1 MYVVCLEWNLFFK
14 KTGFCQNIFQWKLVI
29 KETIP
34 SITTKSNIAMKQ
46 QQEQLTAYT
55 LAGIFTLSLR
65 LIVGWTYFSAFWRR
79 LVLENKLIPDSAG
92 YIGEKFNHFLP
103 NSLGIKPIIEYLVS
117 TPDLLWWAMV
127 IFTIV
132 EGIVGLLYMFGF
144 FTRLMSI
151 GVFSLAFGI
160 LLGSGW
166 LGTTCLDEWQIGILG
181 VSAGFTIFLSGGGKY
196 SLDYL
201 LQSKLPKNKWLVW
214 ITSGELPLSIKR
226 VNKVAISGAVVLFIL
241 ALYTNQVFHNGVWGP
256 LHNKSVKPKI
266 ELTDAK
272 IDNGTLSFKVY
283 RVEGV
288 DVYGSFLIG
297 ITLKE
302 ANGKVVIQKDGEEL
316 AQFPLTNIRND
327 YVAKVSPGKH
337 SLIIPLGSKATLTI
351 RDNALKNLPEGQ
363 YELILTDISGITWK
377 QNIAIH

>member
-1 MYVVCLEWNLFFK
+1 ML
-14 KTGFCQNIFQWKLVI
+14 T
-29 KETIP
+29 
-34 SITTKSNIAMKQ
+34 Q
-46 QQEQLTAYT
+46 QQEPSKAYV

-79 LVLENKLIPDSAG
+79 LVLENKLIPDATG

-103 NSLGIKPIIEYLVS
+103 NSIGIKPIIEYLVS

-127 IFTIV
+127 IFTLV
-132 EGIVGLLYMFGF
+132 EGIVGLLYMLGF

-201 LQSKLPKNKWLVW
+201 LLPQLSKNKWLVW
-214 ITSGELPLSIKR
+214 LTSGELPLSIKQFS
-226 VNKVAISGAVVLFIL
+226 KVAISGAVLLFIL
-241 ALYTNQVFHNGVWGP
+241 TLYTNQVFHNGVWGP
-256 LHNKSVKPKI
+256 LHNKSVKP
-266 ELTDAK
+266 ELEISNAK
-272 IDNGTLSFKVY
+272 IQEDILTFKVY
-283 RVEGV
+283 RIEGA

-297 ITLKE
+297 ITLKDE
-302 ANGKVVIQKDGEEL
+302 NGKTILQKNGEEL
-316 AQFPLTNIRND
+316 ARFPLTRIKND
-327 YVAKVSPGKH
+327 YVAKVAPGKH

-351 RDNALKNLPEGQ
+351 RSDVFVDLPKGD

-377 QNIAIH
+377 EKITVN

>member
-1 MYVVCLEWNLFFK
+1 ML
-14 KTGFCQNIFQWKLVI
+14 T
-29 KETIP
+29 
-34 SITTKSNIAMKQ
+34 Q
-46 QQEQLTAYT
+46 QQEPSKAYV

-79 LVLENKLIPDSAG
+79 LVLENKLIPDATG

-103 NSLGIKPIIEYLVS
+103 NSIGIKPIIEYLVS

-127 IFTIV
+127 IFTLV
-132 EGIVGLLYMFGF
+132 EGIVGLLYMLGF

-201 LQSKLPKNKWLVW
+201 LVPKLSKNKWLVW
-214 ITSGELPLSIKR
+214 LTSGELPLSIKQFS
-226 VNKVAISGAVVLFIL
+226 KVAISGAVLLFIL
-241 ALYTNQVFHNGVWGP
+241 TLYTNQVFHNGIWGP
-256 LHNKSVKPKI
+256 LHNKSVKPELKI
-266 ELTDAK
+266 SNAK
-272 IDNGTLSFKVY
+272 IQEDILTFKVY
-283 RVEGV
+283 RIEGA

-297 ITLKE
+297 ITLKDE
-302 ANGKVVIQKDGEEL
+302 NGKTILQKNGEEL
-316 AQFPLTNIRND
+316 ARFPLTRIKND
-327 YVAKVSPGKH
+327 YVAKVAPGKH

-351 RDNALKNLPEGQ
+351 RSDVFMDLPKSD

-377 QNIAIH
+377 EKITVN

>member
-1 MYVVCLEWNLFFK
+1 ML
-14 KTGFCQNIFQWKLVI
+14 T
-29 KETIP
+29 
-34 SITTKSNIAMKQ
+34 Q
-46 QQEQLTAYT
+46 QQEPSKAYV

-79 LVLENKLIPDSAG
+79 LVLENKLIPDATG

-103 NSLGIKPIIEYLVS
+103 NSIGIKPIIEYLVS

-127 IFTIV
+127 IFTLV
-132 EGIVGLLYMFGF
+132 EGIVGLLYMLGF

-181 VSAGFTIFLSGGGKY
+181 VFAGFTIFLSGGGKY

-201 LQSKLPKNKWLVW
+201 LLPKLSKNKWLVW
-214 ITSGELPLSIKR
+214 LTSGELPLSIKQFS
-226 VNKVAISGAVVLFIL
+226 KVAISGAVLLFIL
-241 ALYTNQVFHNGVWGP
+241 TLYTNQVFHNGIWGP
-256 LHNKSVKPKI
+256 LHNKSVKPELKI
-266 ELTDAK
+266 SNAK
-272 IDNGTLSFKVY
+272 IQEDILTFKVY
-283 RVEGV
+283 RIEGA

-297 ITLKE
+297 ITLKDE
-302 ANGKVVIQKDGEEL
+302 NGKTILQKNGEEL
-316 AQFPLTNIRND
+316 ARFPLTRIKND
-327 YVAKVSPGKH
+327 YVAKVAPGKH

-351 RDNALKNLPEGQ
+351 RSDVFMDLPKSD

-377 QNIAIH
+377 EKITVN

>member
-1 MYVVCLEWNLFFK
+1 MYVVCLEWNRFFK
-14 KTGFCQNIFQWKLVI
+14 KTGIHQNIFQWKLVI
-29 KETIP
+29 QETIP

-117 TPDLLWWAMV
+117 TPDLLWWAMI

-226 VNKVAISGAVVLFIL
+226 FSKVAISGAVVLFIL
-241 ALYTNQVFHNGVWGP
+241 ALYTNQAFHNGVWGP

-266 ELTDAK
+266 ELSDAK

-283 RVEGV
+283 RVEGA

-302 ANGKVVIQKDGEEL
+302 ANGKVVIQKNGEEL
-316 AQFPLTNIRND
+316 SQFPLTDIKND
-327 YVAKVSPGKH
+327 YVAKVAPGKH
-337 SLIIPLGSKATLTI
+337 SLIIPLGSKATLNIT
-351 RDNALKNLPEGQ
+351 DNTLKNLPEGQ
-363 YELILTDISGITWK
+363 YELILTDISGTVWK
-377 QNIAIH
+377 QDMIVN

>member
-1 MYVVCLEWNLFFK
+1 ML
-14 KTGFCQNIFQWKLVI
+14 T
-29 KETIP
+29 
-34 SITTKSNIAMKQ
+34 Q
-46 QQEQLTAYT
+46 QQEPSKAYV

-79 LVLENKLIPDSAG
+79 LVLENKLIPDATG

-103 NSLGIKPIIEYLVS
+103 NSIGIKPIIEYLVS
-117 TPDLLWWAMV
+117 TLDLLWWAMV
-127 IFTIV
+127 IFTLV
-132 EGIVGLLYMFGF
+132 EGIVGLLYMLGF

-201 LQSKLPKNKWLVW
+201 LLPKLSKNKWLVW
-214 ITSGELPLSIKR
+214 LTSGELPLSIKQFS
-226 VNKVAISGAVVLFIL
+226 KVAISGAVLLFIL
-241 ALYTNQVFHNGVWGP
+241 TLYTNQVFHNGIWGP
-256 LHNKSVKPKI
+256 LHNKSVKPELKI
-266 ELTDAK
+266 SNAK
-272 IDNGTLSFKVY
+272 IQEDILTFKVY
-283 RVEGV
+283 RIEGA

-297 ITLKE
+297 ITLKDE
-302 ANGKVVIQKDGEEL
+302 NGKTILQKNGEEL
-316 AQFPLTNIRND
+316 ARFPLTRIKND
-327 YVAKVSPGKH
+327 YVAKVAPGKH

-351 RDNALKNLPEGQ
+351 RSDVFMDLPKSD

-377 QNIAIH
+377 EKITVN

>member
-1 MYVVCLEWNLFFK
+1 ML
-14 KTGFCQNIFQWKLVI
+14 T
-29 KETIP
+29 
-34 SITTKSNIAMKQ
+34 Q
-46 QQEQLTAYT
+46 QQEPSKAYV
-55 LAGIFTLSLR
+55 LAGISTLSLR

-79 LVLENKLIPDSAG
+79 LVLENKLIPDATG

-103 NSLGIKPIIEYLVS
+103 NSIGIKPIIEYLVS

-127 IFTIV
+127 IFTLV
-132 EGIVGLLYMFGF
+132 EGIVGLLYMLGF

-201 LQSKLPKNKWLVW
+201 LLPKLSKNKWLVW
-214 ITSGELPLSIKR
+214 LTSGELPLSIKQFS
-226 VNKVAISGAVVLFIL
+226 KVAISGAVLLFIL
-241 ALYTNQVFHNGVWGP
+241 TLYTNQVFHNGIWGP
-256 LHNKSVKPKI
+256 LHNKSVKPELKI
-266 ELTDAK
+266 SNAK
-272 IDNGTLSFKVY
+272 IQEDILTFKVY
-283 RVEGV
+283 RIEGA

-297 ITLKE
+297 ITLKDE
-302 ANGKVVIQKDGEEL
+302 NGKTILQKNGEEL
-316 AQFPLTNIRND
+316 ARFPLTRIKND
-327 YVAKVSPGKH
+327 YVAKVAPGKH

-351 RDNALKNLPEGQ
+351 RSDVFMDLPKSD

-377 QNIAIH
+377 EKITVN

>member
-1 MYVVCLEWNLFFK
+1 ML
-14 KTGFCQNIFQWKLVI
+14 T
-29 KETIP
+29 
-34 SITTKSNIAMKQ
+34 Q
-46 QQEQLTAYT
+46 QQEPSKAYV

-65 LIVGWTYFSAFWRR
+65 LIVGWTYFSALWRR
-79 LVLENKLIPDSAG
+79 LVLENKLIPDATG

-103 NSLGIKPIIEYLVS
+103 NSIGIKPIIEYLVS

-127 IFTIV
+127 IFTLV
-132 EGIVGLLYMFGF
+132 EGIVGLLYMLGF

-201 LQSKLPKNKWLVW
+201 LLPKLSKNKWLVW
-214 ITSGELPLSIKR
+214 LTSGELPLSIKQFS
-226 VNKVAISGAVVLFIL
+226 KVAISGAVLLFIL
-241 ALYTNQVFHNGVWGP
+241 TLYTNQVFHNGIWGP
-256 LHNKSVKPKI
+256 LHNKSVKPELKI
-266 ELTDAK
+266 SNAK
-272 IDNGTLSFKVY
+272 IQEDILTFKVY
-283 RVEGV
+283 RIEGA

-297 ITLKE
+297 ITLKDE
-302 ANGKVVIQKDGEEL
+302 NGKTILQKNGEEL
-316 AQFPLTNIRND
+316 ARFPLTRIKND
-327 YVAKVSPGKH
+327 YVAKVAPGKH

-351 RDNALKNLPEGQ
+351 RSDVFMDLPKSD

-377 QNIAIH
+377 EKITVN

>member
-1 MYVVCLEWNLFFK
+1 ML
-14 KTGFCQNIFQWKLVI
+14 T
-29 KETIP
+29 
-34 SITTKSNIAMKQ
+34 Q
-46 QQEQLTAYT
+46 QQEPSKAYV

-79 LVLENKLIPDSAG
+79 LVLENKLIPDATG

-103 NSLGIKPIIEYLVS
+103 NSIGIKPIIEYLVS

-127 IFTIV
+127 IFTLV
-132 EGIVGLLYMFGF
+132 EGIVGLLYMLGF
-144 FTRLMSI
+144 FTRLISI

-201 LQSKLPKNKWLVW
+201 LLPKLSKNKWLVW
-214 ITSGELPLSIKR
+214 LTSGELPLSIKQFS
-226 VNKVAISGAVVLFIL
+226 KVAISGAVLLFIL
-241 ALYTNQVFHNGVWGP
+241 TLYTNQVFHNGIWGP
-256 LHNKSVKPKI
+256 LHNKSVKPELKI
-266 ELTDAK
+266 SNAK
-272 IDNGTLSFKVY
+272 IQEDILTFKVY
-283 RVEGV
+283 RIEGA

-297 ITLKE
+297 ITLKDE
-302 ANGKVVIQKDGEEL
+302 NGKTILQKNGEEL
-316 AQFPLTNIRND
+316 ARFPLTRIKND
-327 YVAKVSPGKH
+327 YVAKVAPGKH

-351 RDNALKNLPEGQ
+351 RSDVFMDLPKSD

-377 QNIAIH
+377 EKITVN

>member
-1 MYVVCLEWNLFFK
+1 ML
-14 KTGFCQNIFQWKLVI
+14 T
-29 KETIP
+29 
-34 SITTKSNIAMKQ
+34 Q
-46 QQEQLTAYT
+46 QQEPSKAYV

-79 LVLENKLIPDSAG
+79 LVLENKLIPDATG

-103 NSLGIKPIIEYLVS
+103 NSIGIKPIIEYLVS

-127 IFTIV
+127 IFTLV
-132 EGIVGLLYMFGF
+132 EGIVGLLYMLGF

-166 LGTTCLDEWQIGILG
+166 LGTTCLDEWQIGIL

-201 LQSKLPKNKWLVW
+201 LLPKLSKNKWLVW
-214 ITSGELPLSIKR
+214 LTSGELPLSIKQFS
-226 VNKVAISGAVVLFIL
+226 KVAISGAVLLFIL
-241 ALYTNQVFHNGVWGP
+241 TLYTNQVFHNGIWGP
-256 LHNKSVKPKI
+256 LHNKSVKPELKI
-266 ELTDAK
+266 SNAK
-272 IDNGTLSFKVY
+272 IQEDILTFKVY
-283 RVEGV
+283 RIEGA

-297 ITLKE
+297 ITLKDE
-302 ANGKVVIQKDGEEL
+302 NGKTILQKNGEEL
-316 AQFPLTNIRND
+316 ARFPLTRIKND
-327 YVAKVSPGKH
+327 YVAKVAPGKH

-351 RDNALKNLPEGQ
+351 RSDVFMDLPKSD

-377 QNIAIH
+377 EKITVN

>member
-1 MYVVCLEWNLFFK
+1 ML
-14 KTGFCQNIFQWKLVI
+14 T
-29 KETIP
+29 
-34 SITTKSNIAMKQ
+34 Q
-46 QQEQLTAYT
+46 QQEPSKAYV

-79 LVLENKLIPDSAG
+79 LVLENKLIPDATG

-103 NSLGIKPIIEYLVS
+103 NSIGIKPIIEYLVS

-127 IFTIV
+127 IFTLV
-132 EGIVGLLYMFGF
+132 EGIVGLLYMLGF

-201 LQSKLPKNKWLVW
+201 LLPKLSKNKWLVW
-214 ITSGELPLSIKR
+214 LTSGELPLSIKQFS
-226 VNKVAISGAVVLFIL
+226 KVAISGAVLLFIL
-241 ALYTNQVFHNGVWGP
+241 TLYTNQVFHNGIWGP
-256 LHNKSVKPKI
+256 LHNKSVKPELKI
-266 ELTDAK
+266 SNAK
-272 IDNGTLSFKVY
+272 IQEDILTFKVY
-283 RVEGV
+283 RIEGA

-297 ITLKE
+297 ITLKDE
-302 ANGKVVIQKDGEEL
+302 NGKTILQKNGEEL
-316 AQFPLTNIRND
+316 ARFPLIRIKND
-327 YVAKVSPGKH
+327 YVAKVAPGKH

-351 RDNALKNLPEGQ
+351 RSDVFMDLPKSD

-377 QNIAIH
+377 EKITVN

>member
-1 MYVVCLEWNLFFK
+1 ML
-14 KTGFCQNIFQWKLVI
+14 T
-29 KETIP
+29 
-34 SITTKSNIAMKQ
+34 Q
-46 QQEQLTAYT
+46 QQEPSKAYV

-79 LVLENKLIPDSAG
+79 LVLENKLIPDATG

-103 NSLGIKPIIEYLVS
+103 NSIGIKPIIEYLVS

-127 IFTIV
+127 IFTLV
-132 EGIVGLLYMFGF
+132 EGIVGLLYMLGF

-201 LQSKLPKNKWLVW
+201 LLPKLSKNKWLVW
-214 ITSGELPLSIKR
+214 LTSGELPLSIKQFS
-226 VNKVAISGAVVLFIL
+226 KVAISGAVLLFIL
-241 ALYTNQVFHNGVWGP
+241 TLYTNQVFHNGIWGP
-256 LHNKSVKPKI
+256 LHNKSVKPELKI
-266 ELTDAK
+266 SNAK
-272 IDNGTLSFKVY
+272 IQEDILTFKVY
-283 RVEGV
+283 RIEGA

-297 ITLKE
+297 ITLKDE
-302 ANGKVVIQKDGEEL
+302 NGKTILQKNGEEL
-316 AQFPLTNIRND
+316 ARFPLTRIKND
-327 YVAKVSPGKH
+327 YLAKVAPGKH

-351 RDNALKNLPEGQ
+351 RSDVFMDLPKSD

-377 QNIAIH
+377 EKITVN

>member
-1 MYVVCLEWNLFFK
+1 ML
-14 KTGFCQNIFQWKLVI
+14 T
-29 KETIP
+29 
-34 SITTKSNIAMKQ
+34 Q
-46 QQEQLTAYT
+46 QQEPSKAYV

-79 LVLENKLIPDSAG
+79 LVLENKLIPDATG

-103 NSLGIKPIIEYLVS
+103 NSIGIKPIIEYLVS

-127 IFTIV
+127 IFTLV
-132 EGIVGLLYMFGF
+132 EGIVGLLYMLGF

-201 LQSKLPKNKWLVW
+201 LLPKLSKNKWLVW
-214 ITSGELPLSIKR
+214 LTSGELPLSIKQFS
-226 VNKVAISGAVVLFIL
+226 KVAISGAVLLFIL
-241 ALYTNQVFHNGVWGP
+241 TLYTNQVFHNGIWGP
-256 LHNKSVKPKI
+256 LHNKSVKPELKI
-266 ELTDAK
+266 SNAK
-272 IDNGTLSFKVY
+272 IQEDILTFKVY
-283 RVEGV
+283 RIEGA

-297 ITLKE
+297 ITLKDE
-302 ANGKVVIQKDGEEL
+302 NGKTILQKNGEEL
-316 AQFPLTNIRND
+316 ARFPLTRIKNG
-327 YVAKVSPGKH
+327 YVAKVAPGKH

-351 RDNALKNLPEGQ
+351 RSDVFMDLPKSD

-377 QNIAIH
+377 EKITVN

>member
-1 MYVVCLEWNLFFK
+1 ML
-14 KTGFCQNIFQWKLVI
+14 T
-29 KETIP
+29 
-34 SITTKSNIAMKQ
+34 Q
-46 QQEQLTAYT
+46 QQEPSKAYV

-79 LVLENKLIPDSAG
+79 LVLENKLIPDATG

-103 NSLGIKPIIEYLVS
+103 NSIGIKPIIEYLVS

-127 IFTIV
+127 IFTLV
-132 EGIVGLLYMFGF
+132 EGIVGLLYMLGF

-201 LQSKLPKNKWLVW
+201 LLPKLSKNKWLVW
-214 ITSGELPLSIKR
+214 LTSGELPLSIKQFS
-226 VNKVAISGAVVLFIL
+226 KVAISGAVLLFIL
-241 ALYTNQVFHNGVWGP
+241 TLYTNQVFHNGIWGP
-256 LHNKSVKPKI
+256 LHNKSVKPELKI
-266 ELTDAK
+266 SNAK
-272 IDNGTLSFKVY
+272 IQEDILTFKVY
-283 RVEGV
+283 RIEGA

-297 ITLKE
+297 ITLKDE
-302 ANGKVVIQKDGEEL
+302 NGKTILQKNGEGL
-316 AQFPLTNIRND
+316 ARFPLTRIKND
-327 YVAKVSPGKH
+327 YVAKVAPGKH

-351 RDNALKNLPEGQ
+351 RSDVFMDLPKSD

-377 QNIAIH
+377 ENITVK